1 MKKGYTITIVCLLLA
16 LCVLAGLI
24 YFDLFHGKDSKEKP
38 VNLADFA
45 QAMQD
50 IEDSKT
56 LGGHLWILTDP
67 KGEPKLFRYDKAL
80 TFTAQTYKENTVAL
94 LSTTLD
100 TEYITYTGYYEL
112 YYDKGWK
119 VKLTDGKPV
128 MLVEETIYHYDRMDG
143 ISVTL
148 RAADKNATPTKAQ
161 LEAAKTVIEQ
171 RLIARN
177 ITAYA
182 IDIDTANGEMHL
194 DFPWTD
200 TSNSAIQ
207 GILSE
212 LTVKGTLQFYEGE
225 GTVTSGGEAV
235 PPQSDK
241 LILEGTDVLSASVM
255 VNQDPLTSAQSPY
268 VIALEMTDA
277 GAEKFAIATERLA
290 ANKGIISIWLDFGLE
305 WSKEYYKPRYTLL
318 SAPTVESPILNG
330 EAVITGFTAYEDAKE
345 IADLITVGTLPFEVN
360 AAQVSIIASTER

>member
-24 YFDLFHGKDSKEKP
+24 YFDLFHNRDKEKS

-56 LGGHLWILTDP
+56 LGGHLWIQMDS
-67 KGEPKLFRYDKAL
+67 KGEPRLLRYSDTLTYTAEILKEKKA
-80 TFTAQTYKENTVAL
+80 AL
-94 LSTTLD
+94 LHTTLE
-100 TEYITYTGYYEL
+100 TEYITYKGYYEL
-112 YYDKGWK
+112 YNDDGWK

-128 MLVEETIYHYDRMDG
+128 MIVEETIYHYDRMDG

-148 RAADKNATPTKAQ
+148 RAADKNVAPTKAQ

-171 RLIARN
+171 RLIAKN
-177 ITAYA
+177 VTVYDIS
-182 IDIDTANGEMHL
+182 IDTKSGEMHL

-268 VIALEMTDA
+268 VIQLEMTDA

-290 ANKGIISIWLDFGLE
+290 ANQGIISIWLDFGSE

>member
-1 MKKGYTITIVCLLLA
+1 MKKGYTITIVCLLLV
-16 LCVLAGLI
+16 LCILAGLI
-24 YFDLFHGKDSKEKP
+24 YFDLFHNRDKEKS
-38 VNLADFA
+38 VNLAAFA

-67 KGEPKLFRYDKAL
+67 KGEPKLLRYTDTL
-80 TFTAQTYKENTVAL
+80 TYTAEILKEKKSAL
-94 LSTTLD
+94 LHTTLE
-100 TEYITYTGYYEL
+100 TEHVTYTGCYEL
-112 YYDKGWK
+112 YYDNGWK
-119 VKLTDGKPV
+119 LELTDGKPV

-148 RAADKNATPTKAQ
+148 RAADKNVAPTKAQ

-171 RLIARN
+171 RLIDKKIA
-177 ITAYA
+177 AYE
-182 IDIDTANGEMHL
+182 IVIDTAKGEIHL
-194 DFPWTD
+194 QFPWTD

-225 GTVTSGGEAV
+225 GTVTSGGESI
-235 PPQSDK
+235 PPRSDK
-241 LILEGTDVLSASVM
+241 LILEGTDVLSATVM

-268 VIALEMTDA
+268 VIQLEMTDA

>member
-24 YFDLFHGKDSKEKP
+24 YFDLFHNRDKEKS

-56 LGGHLWILTDP
+56 LGGHLWIQMDS
-67 KGEPKLFRYDKAL
+67 KGEPRLLRYTDTLTYTAEILKEKKA
-80 TFTAQTYKENTVAL
+80 AL
-94 LSTTLD
+94 LHTTLE
-100 TEYITYTGYYEL
+100 TEYITYTGCYEL
-112 YYDKGWK
+112 YYDNGWK
-119 VKLTDGKPV
+119 LELTDGKPV

-148 RAADKNATPTKAQ
+148 RAADKNVAPTKAQ

-171 RLIARN
+171 RLIAKN
-177 ITAYA
+177 VTVYDIS
-182 IDIDTANGEMHL
+182 IDTKSGEIHL

-212 LTVKGTLQFYEGE
+212 LTVKGALQFYEGE

-241 LILEGTDVLSASVM
+241 LILEGTDVLSATVM

-268 VIALEMTDA
+268 VIALEFTEA
-277 GAEKFAIATERLA
+277 GAEKFAIATQRLA
-290 ANKGIISIWLDFGLE
+290 ANKRIVSIWLDFGLE